1 MLAVNC
7 WSNSTHFETQTASV
21 SHSSYFYHMN
31 LKQSTFICCSKIYA
45 NEYYKEFLVPSAFLT
60 DPTLHIISLV
70 KDCLNL
76 TLNVV

>member
-1 MLAVNC
+1 MRN
-7 WSNSTHFETQTASV
+7 
-21 SHSSYFYHMN
+21 
-31 LKQSTFICCSKIYA
+31 A
-45 NEYYKEFLVPSAFLT
+45 NVHYKEFLVPSALLT